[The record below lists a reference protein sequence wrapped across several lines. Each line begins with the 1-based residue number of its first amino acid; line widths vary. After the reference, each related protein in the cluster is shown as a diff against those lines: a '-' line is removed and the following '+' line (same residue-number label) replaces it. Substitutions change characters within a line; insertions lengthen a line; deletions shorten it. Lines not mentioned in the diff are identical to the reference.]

1 MKQIPAHPNNYGIG
15 RAGHKVD
22 KIILHWIAGTLASCD
37 ATFQNPTRKASAHYG
52 IGGDKLH
59 QYVNESDTAWHAG
72 NLTVNRQSIGIEHE
86 GGPTIPISDK
96 TYKTSSLLI
105 RDICQRYGIPLD
117 RKHIKGHNEISA
129 TQCPGT
135 LDIDRLIKMAKT
147 ENAIINDMT
156 TEEKNLLK
164 IIKESNLN
172 EGDIRWLAD
181 NISIKNNDTVK
192 KLEEEIKGLKATISD
207 QYKEMDKKNLE
218 YGKLLEEFNILM
230 AKYQALLES
239 EASCQTECETAK
251 FEKLS
256 FREMFEL
263 LIKKLFKYDN
273 TKIS

>member
-1 MKQIPAHPNNYGIG
+1 M
-15 RAGHKVD
+15 
-22 KIILHWIAGTLASCD
+22 
-37 ATFQNPTRKASAHYG
+37 
-52 IGGDKLH
+52 
-59 QYVNESDTAWHAG
+59 
-72 NLTVNRQSIGIEHE
+72 
-86 GGPTIPISDK
+86 
-96 TYKTSSLLI
+96 
-105 RDICQRYGIPLD
+105 D

-192 KLEEEIKGLKATISD
+192 KLEEEITGLKGTISD

-218 YGKLLEEFNILM
+218 YGKLLEN
-230 AKYQALLES
+230 YN
-239 EASCQTECETAK
+239 
-251 FEKLS
+251 
-256 FREMFEL
+256 EL
-263 LIKKLFKYDN
+263 LPKYEELQELNQNKQLPDYSAKELFLLFIKKLFK
-273 TKIS
+273 